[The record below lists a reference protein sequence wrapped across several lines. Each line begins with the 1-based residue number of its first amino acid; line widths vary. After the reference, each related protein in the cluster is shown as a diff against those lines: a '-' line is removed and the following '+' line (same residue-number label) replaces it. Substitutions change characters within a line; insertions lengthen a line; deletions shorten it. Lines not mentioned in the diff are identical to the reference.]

1 MITYYNIPGGNI
13 NQSQLK
19 KGIIMETFAKV
30 IGIAVIGIIAI
41 IVVGLIMSLP
51 VMWLWNGCLVAA
63 IPGIKTIGWM
73 QAWGIMILSGILFKN
88 TTTSSSSSN

>member
-1 MITYYNIPGGNI
+1 MISHFNISGAKPQTTSTYKE
-13 NQSQLK
+13 LK
-19 KGIIMETFAKV
+19 METFAKV
-30 IGIAVIGIIAI
+30 IGIMVIGMIAI
-41 IVVGLIMSLP
+41 IVMGLIMSLP

-73 QAWGIMILSGILFKN
+73 QAWGIMILAGILFKN